1 MGEMK
6 DLISIKFYVV
16 WLCDNIRQKRRV
28 PPIFISKIYFFI
40 FIFYFFPLALLMLVG
55 LGFCCQDK
63 NKSTRI
69 RSLLNSSAFVLS
81 SISLSQHTVS
91 CSLAPSSS
99 SSSSSSSQIRWLTP
113 KN

>member
-40 FIFYFFPLALLMLVG
+40 FFPLALLMLVG

-91 CSLAPSSS
+91 CSLAPSASS
-99 SSSSSSSQIRWLTP
+99 SSSSPSQIRWLTP

>member
-40 FIFYFFPLALLMLVG
+40 FFPLALLMLVG

-91 CSLAPSSS
+91 CSLAPSASAS
-99 SSSSSSSQIRWLTP
+99 ASSSSSQIRWLTP
-113 KN
+113 KK